1 MNVYEGVD
9 MAEVNR
15 DLEDIAN
22 KEREA
27 MTEVE
32 FEAMMDAMEADYL
45 AKQYEAESYD
55 LDATYYGVK

>member
-27 MTEVE
+27 MTEAE

-55 LDATYYGVK
+55 LDATYFGVN

>member
-15 DLEDIAN
+15 DLKDIAN
-22 KEREA
+22 KNHEA

-32 FEAMMDAMEADYL
+32 FEAMMDVMQADWL
-45 AKQYEAESYD
+45 MKQYKAESYD
-55 LDATYYGVK
+55 LDTTYYGA